1 MEHMENMMHFV
12 LAGPSPDTL
21 IPWRQAFTGIKNTE
35 FRVGTLPEIGFGCD
49 AQIVPAFLA
58 HDRYGGNPYQH
69 RGQVLE
75 NNRGDGSPDLIV
87 STPLHGPILS
97 WNEGNEK
104 AIARISEIFRAS
116 LEAIE
121 RYNSTHASV
130 ENIHRILINVNAMGT
145 GALGAACNAA
155 GLKDALTRP

>member
-1 MEHMENMMHFV
+1 MEN
-12 LAGPSPDTL
+12 S
-21 IPWRQAFTGIKNTE
+21 
-35 FRVGTLPEIGFGCD
+35 
-49 AQIVPAFLA
+49 
-58 HDRYGGNPYQH
+58 
-69 RGQVLE
+69 
-75 NNRGDGSPDLIV
+75 RGDGSPDLIV